1 MFRGFYGLRLR
12 FKRLTCADSH
22 FNVRRP
28 AKFPACDGNGK
39 GKAKHKGKGKEKVG
53 CFQITPLSIMQ
64 SACKLSNLASCFAV
78 IAPP

>member
-1 MFRGFYGLRLR
+1 MVQFSAVQ
-12 FKRLTCADSH
+12 RLTRTHAH
-22 FNVRRP
+22 FDVTR
-28 AKFPACDGNGK
+28 AAEAPACDGNGK
-39 GKAKHKGKGKEKVG
+39 AKQGKQDKGMGNVG